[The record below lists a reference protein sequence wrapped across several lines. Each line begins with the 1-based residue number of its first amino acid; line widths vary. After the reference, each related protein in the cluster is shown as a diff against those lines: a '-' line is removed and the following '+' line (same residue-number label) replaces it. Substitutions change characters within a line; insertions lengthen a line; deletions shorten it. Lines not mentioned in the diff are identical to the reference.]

1 MSGAPANEP
10 GTPPASE
17 ATPPTQPPAVTDTPT
32 AAAKAPRR
40 SAGFFSRRSMRSPSE
55 ALQPEAAPAPPPPP
69 PSKRRPTLSAVSGFM
84 SFLLVLAVG
93 AMIALLMAQQRLRAP
108 GPLAQDTTVF
118 IAPGTDIPDML
129 AQLERN
135 GVIDSPLAMQAALV
149 IEGNRSRLKY
159 GEYLFK
165 QNASLRDV
173 IDTLVLGRQVL
184 HPITIP
190 EGLTSEQIVQR
201 LRDSDVLTGEIRE
214 IPKEG
219 SLLPETYKVSRGW
232 PRNDLIKRMQDDQKR
247 VLDQIWTRRSA
258 DVPVRSPFELVTLA
272 SIVEKET
279 GKADERPRVAGV
291 FANRLKKRMR
301 LQSDPTIVYGL
312 VGGRGT
318 LGRGILRSEVEK
330 YTPYNTYAV
339 EGLPPTPIANP
350 GRAAMEAVAN
360 PSRTNELYFVADGTG
375 GHVFAETLDQH
386 NRNVLRWR
394 QIEREGKAPAP
405 TGAAPAGPTPVD
417 RSAPAG
423 ADQRGALDDP
433 NAYGAL
439 SPMGDPVAARL
450 ALTPDESALGAR
462 RVMPAAALVAP
473 TSARP
478 AAASAPQQP
487 ARSSRPL
494 TNFALG
500 PSLDESV
507 FGDGA
512 QPAPAR
518 TAAALLDGPA
528 DPADAAPGSNET
540 YPVSPQVRAAQKAA
554 AAKYGLSESDAAPSA
569 LAMVQQGPTP
579 AQAQASSPMRRA
591 LAFDASEGTDLD
603 PLRDKTWDLNSAKVV
618 PSKR

>member
-10 GTPPASE
+10 GTSPASE
-17 ATPPTQPPAVTDTPT
+17 AAPSTQHPGVTEP
-32 AAAKAPRR
+32 AAASARTQRR
-40 SAGFFSRRSMRSPSE
+40 SSGFFNRRSMRSPNE
-55 ALQPEAAPAPPPPP
+55 ALQPEAAPPPPP

-84 SFLLVLAVG
+84 SFLLVMAIG
-93 AMIALLMAQQRLRAP
+93 AMVALLMAQQRMRAP

-135 GVIDSPLAMQAALV
+135 GVIDSPMMMQAALV
-149 IEGNRSRLKY
+149 IEGSRGKLKY

-165 QNASLRDV
+165 QKASLRDV

-201 LRDSDVLTGEIRE
+201 LRESEVLTGDIRE

-232 PRNDLIKRMQDDQKR
+232 SRNDLIKRMQDDQKR
-247 VLDQIWTRRSA
+247 VLEQIWARRTA
-258 DVPVRSPFELVTLA
+258 DAPVRSPFELVTLA

-312 VGGRGT
+312 VGGKGT

-330 YTPYNTYAV
+330 YSPYNTYAI

-386 NRNVLRWR
+386 NRNVARWR
-394 QIEREGKAPAP
+394 QIERDSKAPA
-405 TGAAPAGPTPVD
+405 GAAPAPVD
-417 RSAPAG
+417 RTAPAG
-423 ADQRGALDDP
+423 ADQRGSLDAP
-433 NAYGAL
+433 NVYGAL
-439 SPMGDPVAARL
+439 APAGGARIARL
-450 ALTPDESALGAR
+450 ALTPDEAALGER
-462 RVMPAAALVAP
+462 RVMPAAALRAP
-473 TSARP
+473 GSAE
-478 AAASAPQQP
+478 ASAGAAPPP
-487 ARSSRPL
+487 ARSSRPFAGL
-494 TNFALG
+494 ALG
-500 PSLDESV
+500 PGLDEGV
-507 FGDGA
+507 FGDGSA
-512 QPAPAR
+512 PAAPAR
-518 TAAALLDGPA
+518 TATALLDGPA
-528 DPADAAPGSNET
+528 DAADAAPGSTET
-540 YPVSPQVRAAQKAA
+540 YPVSPQARAAQKAA
-554 AAKYGLSESDAAPSA
+554 AAKYGLAGVDAAPSA
-569 LAMVQQGPTP
+569 LAMAPQDAMAQPAAMAALMAAPT
-579 AQAQASSPMRRA
+579 RRA